1 MLSSFIQQF
10 NTQLHQESSALLN
23 FSSFDNSVM
32 DVIKNSI
39 VPILKNCIYY
49 KFLNSTTNTR
59 Y

>member
-49 KFLNSTTNTR
+49 K
-59 Y
+59 